1 MQRQGSFSQA
11 EYAGKKK
18 QTRRDKF
25 LAEMEQVVPWAR
37 LVERL
42 RPFYPK
48 GERGRPPIGLER
60 MLRLYFLQQWY
71 GLADEAL
78 EDALYDS
85 QALRGF
91 AGIDLSV
98 AAVPDA
104 TTVLN
109 FRHWLEEHDLTRAL
123 FDEVGAM
130 LEERG
135 LLMRQGT
142 IVDATIIAA
151 PPSTK
156 NKSKARDPEMHQ
168 TKKGNQWHFGMKAH
182 IGVDVASGVVHTVVG
197 TAANEADINQ
207 TAALLHGQEEAVFAD
222 AGYTGAD
229 KRPELEDRDVS
240 WNIAIKRSIIKA
252 LPKALRDLAEPVE
265 RALSQVRAWVEH
277 PFHIVKNLFRHKKLR
292 YRGLAKN
299 TAQLHTLFALAN
311 LVIVKKTLLA
321 QRRPD
326 HTRTL
331 SLIPKT
337 TQETRPQPRFLPPRP
352 LPTGRAARKSG
363 VGRRTV
369 SYPRNVQC
377 FLSAHTFIFIRIN
390 RYCRFCEL
398 EPRRLGSQKVQSRLG
413 FAAGNRFPGVT
424 SKRGVAKVR
433 KGHGRACCSLVRA
446 AAVGSASALNQ
457 S

>member
-11 EYAGKKK
+11 EYAGKQK

-25 LAEMEQVVPWAR
+25 LTEMEQVVPWAR
-37 LVERL
+37 VVERL

-98 AAVPDA
+98 ATVPDA

-156 NKSKARDPEMHQ
+156 NKQKARDPEMHQ

-182 IGVDVASGVVHTVVG
+182 IGVDVASGVVHTLTG

-207 TAALLHGQEEAVFAD
+207 MAAVLHGREEAVFGPREGGD

-229 KRPELEDRDVS
+229 KRPEHADRDVS

-252 LPKALRDLAEPVE
+252 LPERLRDWAQAAET
-265 RALSQVRAWVEH
+265 ALSKVRAWVEH
-277 PFHIVKNLFRHKKLR
+277 PFQNLFRHKKLR
-292 YRGLAKN
+292 YRGLAK
-299 TAQLHTLFALAN
+299 
-311 LVIVKKTLLA
+311 
-321 QRRPD
+321 
-326 HTRTL
+326 
-331 SLIPKT
+331 
-337 TQETRPQPRFLPPRP
+337 
-352 LPTGRAARKSG
+352 
-363 VGRRTV
+363 
-369 SYPRNVQC
+369 
-377 FLSAHTFIFIRIN
+377 
-390 RYCRFCEL
+390 
-398 EPRRLGSQKVQSRLG
+398 
-413 FAAGNRFPGVT
+413 
-424 SKRGVAKVR
+424 
-433 KGHGRACCSLVRA
+433 
-446 AAVGSASALNQ
+446 
-457 S
+457 